1 MRNAFWF
8 VLGGGLLWYLTRK
21 AVAGKKLLF
30 NIVGVDVSAKK
41 QGVQVELINP
51 TNTPIQFSSFV
62 GSIII
67 NGNSA
72 GTIDYRQPIIIPAN
86 GRQVIFVPIRLSL
99 VGAGGLVLDLIQG
112 KLKGKLRMDIVGT
125 INAEGFL
132 IDVAEV
138 YEYGN

>member
-1 MRNAFWF
+1 MKNAFWF
-8 VLGGGLLWYLTRK
+8 ILGGGLLWFYTRK

-30 NIVGVDVSAKK
+30 NIVGVDVSTKK

-72 GTIDYRQPIIIPAN
+72 GTIDYRQPIVIPAN

-99 VGAGGLVLDLIQG
+99 VGAGGLILDLINS
-112 KLKGKLRMDIVGT
+112 DIMFSFND
-125 INAEGFL
+125 IISWNRLFNSNILFSL
-132 IDVAEV
+132 I
-138 YEYGN
+138 

>member
-1 MRNAFWF
+1 MKNAFWF

-30 NIVGVDVSAKK
+30 NIIGFDVSAKR
-41 QGVQVELINP
+41 QGVQAELINP
-51 TNTPIQFSSFV
+51 TNTPITFSSFV
-62 GSIII
+62 GSIIL

-72 GTIDYRQPIIIPAN
+72 GTIDYRNTIVIPAN

-99 VGAGGLVLDLIQG
+99 VGAGGLFLDLIQG

-132 IDVAEV
+132 IDVAEF
-138 YEYGN
+138 YEYGK

>member
-1 MRNAFWF
+1 MKNAFWLL
-8 VLGGGLLWYLTRK
+8 LGGGILWFYTRK
-21 AVAGKKLLF
+21 VVAGKRLLF
-30 NIVGVDVSAKK
+30 NIVGVDVSTKK

-72 GTIDYRQPIIIPAN
+72 GTIDYRQPIVIPAN

-99 VGAGGLVLDLIQG
+99 VGAGGLIFDLIKG
-112 KLKGKLRMDIVGT
+112 KLKQKLRMDIVGT

-132 IDVAEV
+132 INVAEV

>member
-1 MRNAFWF
+1 MKNAFWF
-8 VLGGGLLWYLTRK
+8 ILGGGLLWFYTRK

-30 NIVGVDVSAKK
+30 NIVGVDVSTKK

-72 GTIDYRQPIIIPAN
+72 GTIDYRQPIVIPAN

-99 VGAGGLVLDLIQG
+99 VGAGGLILDLIKG

-132 IDVAEV
+132 IDVEEV
-138 YEYGN
+138 YEYGS

>member
-1 MRNAFWF
+1 MKNAFWF
-8 VLGGGLLWYLTRK
+8 ILGGGLLWFYTRK
-21 AVAGKKLLF
+21 AVAGKRLLF
-30 NIVGVDVSAKK
+30 NIVGVDVSTKK

-72 GTIDYRQPIIIPAN
+72 GTIDYRNPIVIPAN

-99 VGAGGLVLDLIQG
+99 VGAGGLILDLIKG
-112 KLKGKLRMDIVGT
+112 KLKQKLRMDIVGT

-138 YEYGN
+138 YEYGS